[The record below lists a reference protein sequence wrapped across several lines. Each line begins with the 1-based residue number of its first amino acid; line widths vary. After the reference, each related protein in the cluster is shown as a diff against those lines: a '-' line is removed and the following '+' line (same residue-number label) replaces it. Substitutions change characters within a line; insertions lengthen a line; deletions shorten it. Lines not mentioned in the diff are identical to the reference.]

1 MATVYEAHQALLPVV
16 FPLSGP
22 PLCVSLVSPVLRGT
36 MRPVH
41 NERTGTTLIELTSS
55 ILHPTSPAE
64 KFYLEPSKQHEGL
77 VHIRCC
83 VSNKYWVAEQH
94 EHEGRS
100 AWFICGSAD
109 EPEED
114 PAKPSCTLFEFSYIE
129 HQFTRLIHHQQKKN
143 VILVI
148 KDTSTHDFLLEVKD
162 YGGLEHYIP
171 SIISAR
177 RLWLQKKLPRYV
189 AFKGTNGKYLT
200 PKDPYLQ
207 FSSDDIKD
215 PAVVHETFTDEYG
228 IVRIRSIGSG
238 RFWRVRPEGWICA
251 ESSNAGY
258 IIDKGGFF
266 TQGGT
271 ENVYAD
277 VDTLFRMVIK
287 SDNYV
292 ALQSI
297 SSDKFCKRFT
307 NEVVTSGLSA
317 LVYDS
322 STTDEVD
329 LEIEEP
335 VKSREIYDVRYRFA
349 EAKKTST
356 KREPSRTVIVG
367 TNRSDDVAESE
378 ITIEQYERTERWWDA
393 TLSFDVGIQ
402 ASLKASV
409 PILKGLVDIEG
420 SFEGHANIAGEY
432 KWGKSEEKQLKTKAT
447 ITIPIGPM
455 TKKICTIF
463 ASKEVLEVP
472 FSYKKKDVLYSGE
485 VVHSGLL
492 HDGVYRGMEVNEFDY
507 DITGEHL
514 E

>member
-1 MATVYEAHQALLPVV
+1 MPGTYEADQALPPVV
-16 FPLSGP
+16 LPLSGP
-22 PLCVSLVSPVLRGT
+22 PVCVSMFSVIRGI
-36 MRPVH
+36 MRAVH

-64 KFYLEPSKQHEGL
+64 KFYLEPSHKHEGL
-77 VHIRCC
+77 VHIRCG
-83 VSNKYWVAEQH
+83 VNNKYWAAEEH

-100 AWFICGSAD
+100 GWFICGSAD

-114 PAKPSCTLFEFSYIE
+114 PAKPSCTLFKFSYVDNL
-129 HQFTRLIHHQQKKN
+129 QFMFTRLIHHQQKKN

-148 KDTSTHDFLLEVKD
+148 KDTSTGDFLLEVKD
-162 YGGLEHYIP
+162 YGGIVDFLP
-171 SIISAR
+171 SSISAR
-177 RLWLQKKLPRYV
+177 RLWLQKQLPRYV

-200 PKDPYLQ
+200 SKDPYLQ

-215 PAVVHETFTDEYG
+215 PAVAHETYTDEYG

-238 RFWRVRPEGWICA
+238 RFWKVGPEGWICA

-258 IIDKGGFF
+258 VIDKP
-266 TQGGT
+266 T
-271 ENVYAD
+271 EGVYAD

-287 SDNYV
+287 SDNSV

-297 SSDKFCKRFT
+297 SNDKFCQRITDDDK
-307 NEVVTSGLSA
+307 LSA
-317 LVYDS
+317 YIKDS
-322 STTDEVD
+322 STTSDVE

-335 VKSREIYDVRYRFA
+335 VKSRKIYDVRYRFL

-356 KREPSRTVIVG
+356 KREPSRTIVMG
-367 TNRSDDVAESE
+367 TNRSDDVAQSQT
-378 ITIEQYERTERWWDA
+378 TIEQYERIESRWDA

-420 SFEGHANIAGEY
+420 SVESHANIAGEY
-432 KWGKSEEKQLKTKAT
+432 KWGKSEVKETKTTTVISYPLAPKT
-447 ITIPIGPM
+447 R
-455 TKKICTIF
+455 KICTIF
-463 ASKEVLEVP
+463 AAKEVLEVP

-485 VVHSGLL
+485 VVHSDML
-492 HDGVYRGMEVNEFDY
+492 HDGMYRVMEVNEIDF
-507 DITGEHL
+507 DITGEHI